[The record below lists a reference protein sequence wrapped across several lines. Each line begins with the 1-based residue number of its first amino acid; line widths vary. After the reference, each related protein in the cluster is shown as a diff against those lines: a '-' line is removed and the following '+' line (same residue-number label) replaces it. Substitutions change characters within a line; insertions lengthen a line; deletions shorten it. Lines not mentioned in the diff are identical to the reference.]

1 MKHELFKTVCMKKW
15 MIVLLAMIIVLPL
28 SSDLYAASKK
38 KKKKGTATA
47 TLPTPKKVSP
57 YEKLL
62 KGKNV
67 ETSKSD
73 FITLHKV
80 GSKLYFEIPLKY
92 MEREILLASTVTN
105 VTSPEFCDI
114 GYKAN
119 NPLHLKFTKRDSSI
133 FLRYV
138 STGVTTDNLQKAMNN
153 VYGDPILYAYDVKAY
168 NPDSTAVVIDM
179 TTLFTT
185 NVKDLSFF
193 ADAMMGGMVKI
204 SSSFKKEAS
213 YLDEI
218 KAFDDNLSVKT
229 VMSYE
234 VSLSVMGMMKLMDDY
249 PFTATV
255 TRSILLL
262 PEDKM
267 IPRISDSRVGIF
279 NSTKTR
285 LSITK
290 EDEIGNYSVAHR
302 WRLEPKDVE
311 AYKRGELVEPVKQ
324 IVFYV
329 DDAFPELWKEPIR
342 QAVTT
347 WNAAFEKIGFK
358 NVMVAKDFPKD
369 DPDFD
374 PDNLKYSCIRYVA
387 NSTANAMGPSWTDP
401 TTGEIINASVL
412 VYGNIIQ
419 LINNWRFV
427 QTAQLDPSVRGKK
440 LPDDVV
446 KASLIYVVAH
456 EVGHC
461 LGFMHNMASSA
472 AFPVDSLRSASFTQK
487 YGTTPCIMDY
497 ARFNYVAQP
506 GDKGVKLTPPN
517 LGVYDEFLIKWNY
530 QYIPGTRDEWEEQPI
545 VEQWVDEHAGDP
557 IYRYGR
563 QQIQTRYD
571 PSAIEEDLGDDPM
584 KASEYGVKNL
594 KYILSNLQGW
604 INDDPDYSHRQTLY
618 GQIMTQYYRYLR
630 NVMYNIGGIYLTEV
644 KEGTPGKRYE
654 AVPKARQKASM
665 AWVLKQ
671 FKSMDWLNNAELKAH
686 FPLSVDGS
694 AIVRSRVA
702 GDIQGLIGN
711 VILSSHVASS
721 PYSINEFM
729 TDLYN
734 GTWSNLLQGKALTEG
749 DKILQNTMVDMVCAS
764 LNDGGAKKS
773 ASPFGFAPSVDEI
786 VAYGLDESGLIRR
799 FADQFRAVDE
809 EYGRGYV
816 ASNMVADQFGTPG
829 YGWQRTVATTAIDDS
844 KAYLQ
849 DMAVKSRNLLR
860 SKIGGMS
867 GNAKVHYQALLI
879 KLNNALKDKL

>member
-1 MKHELFKTVCMKKW
+1 MKRWITLGMVILLVLPCTQTSFASARKKKTVATETKKE
-15 MIVLLAMIIVLPL
+15 PTKRQ
-28 SSDLYAASKK
+28 SKYDK
-38 KKKKGTATA
+38 LVKNKSCETARGEF
-47 TLPTPKKVSP
+47 V
-57 YEKLL
+57 
-62 KGKNV
+62 
-67 ETSKSD
+67 
-73 FITLHKV
+73 TLHKLDGKV
-80 GSKLYFEIPLKY
+80 YFEFPVKY
-92 MEREILLASTVTN
+92 LGREMLLASTISEASDN
-105 VTSPEFCDI
+105 NLCAI
-114 GYKAN
+114 GYK
-119 NPLHLKFTKRDSSI
+119 PKDPMHIKFTKTDSTIFMREVNVSATCNPQEGHMKEVMARSFMDPIIGSYKIYCYTNDSSA
-133 FLRYV
+133 FL
-138 STGVTTDNLQKAMNN
+138 L
-153 VYGDPILYAYDVKAY
+153 
-168 NPDSTAVVIDM
+168 DM
-179 TTLFTT
+179 TSLFTG
-185 NVKDLSFF
+185 NSERLAPISSG
-193 ADAMMGGMVKI
+193 GGMVEI
-204 SSSFKKEAS
+204 TAVFNSAGSI
-213 YLDEI
+213 LDGI
-218 KAFDDNLSVKT
+218 KAFDDNVTVKSYLSY
-229 VMSYE
+229 S
-234 VSLSVMGMMKLMDDY
+234 VSAKMMGMFIVKKNEPL
-249 PFTATV
+249 TVKATR
-255 TRSILLL
+255 TLLLL
-262 PEDKM
+262 PEEKM
-267 IPRISDSRVGIF
+267 HPRVSDTRIGVFVTNTKQHISTD
-279 NSTKTR
+279 
-285 LSITK
+285 
-290 EDEIGNYSVAHR
+290 EDRIQIYTLANR
-302 WRLEPKDVE
+302 WRVEPKDVE
-311 AYKRGELVEPVKQ
+311 AYKRGELVEPVKP

-329 DDAFPELWKEPIR
+329 DDAFPAMWKEPVR
-342 QAVTT
+342 KAALR
-347 WNAAFEKIGFK
+347 WNVAFEKIGLK
-358 NVMVAKDFPKD
+358 NVIQVRDFPKD

-563 QQIQTRYD
+563 QQIQSRYD

-604 INDDPDYSHRQTLY
+604 INDDPDYSHRQALY
-618 GQIMTQYYRYLR
+618 GQIMTQYYRYLK

-644 KEGTPGKRYE
+644 KEGSPGKRYE

-734 GTWSNLLQGKALTEG
+734 GTWSNLLQGKVLTEG

-773 ASPFGFAPSVDEI
+773 ASPFGFVPSVDEI
-786 VAYGLDESGLIRR
+786 VAYGLDESGLISR

-867 GNAKVHYQALLI
+867 GNAKVHYQSLLI